1 MNRYCAIALV
11 SLTAAVTAG
20 RAQAQSGAPDFPAP
34 GVAAPAAAPATPA
47 NPRLG
52 PAARARDERRQ
63 RMSPD
68 EARRDQQ
75 LEILEARA
83 GGGTAN
89 TSFSRG
95 ASQARQ
101 YEGRGGGFMVRK
113 FKDKRPG
120 TQKQKRGQTHYAGG
134 IDPKGERLINKKR
147 KKHFLF
153 F

>member
-1 MNRYCAIALV
+1 MTRSFA
-11 SLTAAVTAG
+11 AAVLTLAVAFATS
-20 RAQAQSGAPDFPAP
+20 RAQAQSGAPDYPAP
-34 GVAAPAAAPATPA
+34 APTPPAAAKPT
-47 NPRLG
+47 NPNLS
-52 PAARARDERRQ
+52 PAAKAREERRQ
-63 RMSPD
+63 RMDPD

-83 GGGTAN
+83 GGGTSN
-89 TSFSRG
+89 TSLSRG

-101 YEGRGGGFMVRK
+101 YEGRGGGFTVKK

-120 TQKQKRGQTHYAGG
+120 TKKQQRGQTHYAGG
-134 IDPKGERLINKKR
+134 IDPKGERLIDKKR